1 MKEGGIS
8 RKTRQRANVVGVGW
22 REIDDERER
31 NRVGNEIEICVK
43 R

>member
-8 RKTRQRANVVGVGW
+8 RQRQRAANVIVGW